1 MKFSDALHVSLQLL
15 LRHRLLALGTVAL
28 IAVLIAAALA
38 AEFGARQ
45 PATLALDTGLSTL
58 RLVLP
63 LLIVIQVQE
72 LFSSEFERKF
82 YLLSLS
88 YPVSRLQ
95 WFAARFSA
103 LLIITFVLLSVS
115 VGLLALEVSII
126 SQGYPQPTPVSLG
139 LPLGVTT
146 LFIALD
152 LLVLLALACF
162 LAIVASTPSF
172 VLIGTLGFM
181 LIARSYS
188 TVLALLA
195 SNAALVDNAE
205 TYRGSLGILGYLLP
219 DLGAL
224 DIRMV
229 ALYGQMS
236 FLPADWPL
244 LAGSAS
250 FYALGLTAL
259 TVWFFRRKQFT

>member
-1 MKFSDALHVSLQLL
+1 MKFSDTLHVSLQLL
-15 LRHRLLALGTVAL
+15 LRHRFFALGAFVL
-28 IAVLIAAALA
+28 IAVLLAAALA
-38 AEFGARQ
+38 AQFGARQ
-45 PATLALDTGLSTL
+45 PATLALDTGLSVL
-58 RLVLP
+58 KLVLP
-63 LLIVIQVQE
+63 LFIVIQVQQ
-72 LFSSEFERKF
+72 LFTSEFERKF

-95 WFAARFSA
+95 WFAARFAA
-103 LLIITFVLLSVS
+103 LLIVTFALLSVS

-126 SQGYPQPTPVSLG
+126 SQGYSQPTPVSLG
-139 LPLGVTT
+139 MPLGVTT

-195 SNAALVDNAE
+195 SNATLVDNAE

-224 DIRMV
+224 DSRMI
-229 ALYGQMS
+229 ALYGKMS
-236 FLPADWPL
+236 FLPSDWPL
-244 LAGSAS
+244 LVGSAT
-250 FYALGLTAL
+250 FYALGLIAL
-259 TVWFFRRKQFT
+259 TIWFFQRKQFT